1 MLKKKTLYSLNDIS
15 VVPSI
20 VSTILS
26 RKECD
31 PLRPGLIDG
40 IKNFPLI
47 VAPMSCIDIPESEFI
62 ENKINYIVPRTVDF
76 NSRLILCK
84 TSFCAFSMTEAE
96 TILGMPRINEKIYV
110 LIDIANGHMS
120 AQVELIRKLKKKHGK
135 NIVLMG
141 GNIANPRTYLEYDKA
156 GCDFVRVGIGG
167 GDGCLTS
174 TQTSIHYP
182 MASLLSDIQRL
193 RKFRPWCKCKVIAD
207 GGISCYSDIIKCL
220 VLGADYV
227 MCGKLFAKACVEKE
241 DIGKEF
247 QYYGMSTKKAQK
259 EMGNTKLKTS
269 EGRERT
275 LEKEYTLSGWV
286 ENFND
291 YLRSAMSYCDSRTL
305 DEFKKKAMC
314 QVISPNSSYKI
325 NNK

>member
-15 VVPSI
+15 VVPSV
-20 VSTILS
+20 VSTIVS

-31 PLRPGLIDG
+31 PFREGLISGDY
-40 IKNFPLI
+40 NFPLV
-47 VAPMSCIDIPESEFI
+47 VAPMSCIDIPETSFRE
-62 ENKINYIVPRTVDF
+62 EKINYIIPRTVDF
-76 NSRLILCK
+76 GKRLALCK
-84 TSFCAFSMTEAE
+84 KSFCAFSMSEAE
-96 TILGMPRINEKIYV
+96 ELLSLPESKEKIYV
-110 LIDIANGHMS
+110 LIDIANGHMKS
-120 AQVELIRKLKKKHGK
+120 QIELGKKLKKKFGSR
-135 NIVLMG
+135 ISLMG
-141 GNIANPRTYLEYDKA
+141 GNIANPKTYLEYDKA
-156 GCDFVRVGIGG
+156 GFDLCRCGVGG
-167 GDGCLTS
+167 GDGCLTA

-182 MASLLSDIQRL
+182 MASLLADIQSL

-220 VLGADYV
+220 ALGADYV
-227 MCGKLFAKACVEKE
+227 MCGKLFAKACLKKDE
-241 DIGKEF
+241 IGSEF

-259 EMGNTKLKTS
+259 EMGNTVLKTS

-275 LEKEYTLSGWV
+275 LTKEYTLSGWI

-291 YLRSAMSYCDSRTL
+291 YLRSAMSYSNSRNL
-305 DEFKKKAMC
+305 KEFRKNTVC